1 MGKLGLQMFSVWR
14 EAEKDFLQTLSKVAE
29 LGYEGVQFA
38 GFYNTP
44 VQELKRVMDHNGLK
58 SAGAHVNIKQLINGE
73 FEKTAEYHE
82 LIGNKLIICPD
93 LPKEMRK
100 NADDYKKAAELFNQ
114 IGEKCKNLGFTF
126 GYHNHEFEFDVFD
139 GKTGFDL
146 LFENVDPSL
155 VKIELDGFWAAFSG
169 YDPVKILST
178 YQNQCVTLHLKD
190 MKTAD
195 GKKVSTEIGNG
206 ELDIMEFLQTGTKFG
221 VEWFIVEQEEFEM
234 DPFEALR
241 INSERVN
248 EMIDLISKNK
258 SYQ

>member
-14 EAEKDFLQTLSKVAE
+14 EAEKDFLQTLSKVAV

-44 VQELKRVMDHNGLK
+44 VQDLKRAMDHNGLK

-82 LIGNKLIICPD
+82 FIGNKLIICPG
-93 LPKEMRK
+93 LPEEMRK

-169 YDPVKILST
+169 YDPVKILSD

-190 MKTAD
+190 MKIAD

-206 ELDIMEFLQTGTKFG
+206 ELDILEFLQTGTKFG
-221 VEWFIVEQEEFEM
+221 VEWFIVEQEEFEI